1 MNVFHKVTLQTMKRN
16 RLRTIVTIVG
26 VILSAAM
33 VCAVTTSIA
42 SLRGYLQNATIYNS
56 GDWYGSVYGA
66 DPAVADELRQDD
78 RVSHLASVQRLGY
91 ATIDSENSDKPYLYL
106 LGADSVFFEKMPVHV
121 TQGRLPASENEVL
134 LPEHL
139 LSNGGVAVRL
149 GDELT
154 LNLGNRMAGGEAL
167 DQYNP
172 YDASEI
178 LVPRVTRTYKVVGFY
193 ERPDF
198 ENYSAPGYSALT
210 LPEPGGPQVYDLYYK
225 TFRAAQAEALGE
237 EHRLDYGI
245 NWKQMAYS
253 GEFRYANVTQM
264 FLGFAGVLIFLIALG
279 SISLIYS
286 AFSISVSQRTRQF
299 GLLSSVGAT
308 RRQLHRSVL
317 FEAAVVS
324 AIGIPLGIL
333 SGIGGMAV
341 TLYFL
346 GDKFKSLYDSPVPM
360 SVQVSWASV
369 LAAAAIALLTVLI
382 SAWIPAKRAMRVS
395 ALEAIRQNQDIQ
407 SKGKDVRVSRLTRKL
422 FGLEGLLAKKYFRRN
437 RKRYRATV
445 ISLVLSL
452 VLFISASSFCQYLTS
467 SVDTSLSVADYDVA
481 CTLAPEAL
489 ERLYPALREA
499 EGVTEGIGM
508 ILENSAALTAEADL
522 DASYLKYLRLQQE
535 GSETLRTQMVPV
547 NIFFLDE
554 VAYRTF
560 LTKQGLDPDQY
571 LDRSNPVPVVYQQ
584 DQKTIYTQTES
595 GEYERNVVRF
605 QYLKKGTHTLTLR
618 VPQTIEGYRYS
629 VTDQR
634 LQEDGTGHGRFGPPQ
649 DFFFPLDG
657 EDSGEEQ
664 SLAVTPKT
672 MELELGPVVSEAPL
686 GVTDLQSG
694 LALLYP
700 IGAQV
705 PWGEME
711 QRSSAVCFRSSDHAA
726 TAESLKTI
734 LMDQGSYEG
743 QEQVVDIRE
752 AEESNR
758 NIVTIVNVFSYG
770 FIVLISLI
778 SAANVFNTIST
789 NIALRRREFA
799 MLRSVG
805 MTRGGLNRMMNY
817 ECLLYGVRALLFGL
831 PLSFLM
837 TLYIYRV
844 VGQSVTDTLQIPW
857 NAVIIAV
864 CSVFAVVFATMLY
877 AMRRIKR
884 ENPIDAMKDE
894 NL

>member
-1 MNVFHKVTLQTMKRN
+1 MSVFHKVTLQTMKQN

-33 VCAVTTSIA
+33 VCAVTTSLV
-42 SLRGYLQNATIYNS
+42 SLRGYLLNASVYES
-56 GDWYGSVYGA
+56 GDWYGNILGA
-66 DPAVADELRQDD
+66 DSGVAQKLQTDS
-78 RVSHLASVQRLGY
+78 RVTHVAKAQRLGY
-91 ATIDSENSDKPYLYL
+91 AAVDSENDDKPYLYV
-106 LGADSVFFEKMPVHV
+106 LGADQTFFETMPVHV
-121 TQGRLPASENEVL
+121 TQGRLPQSDNELL

-139 LSNGGVAVRL
+139 LFNGGATIRL
-149 GDELT
+149 GDT
-154 LNLGNRMAGGEAL
+154 LPLSLGDRLAGGETL
-167 DQYNP
+167 GQSNP
-172 YDASEI
+172 YDQSEVF
-178 LVPRVTRTYKVVGFY
+178 LPRESRIYTVVGLY

-198 ENYSAPGYSALT
+198 EDYSAAGYTALT
-210 LPEPGGPQVYDLYYK
+210 LPLPQGPQSYDLYYK
-225 TFRAAQAEALGE
+225 TAQAGQAEAVS
-237 EHRLDYGI
+237 LDYGLETRI
-245 NWKQMAYS
+245 NWNLLAYS
-253 GEFRYANVTQM
+253 GEFQYANVSQT
-264 FLGFAGVLIFLIALG
+264 FVGFAGVLIFLIVLG

-308 RRQLHRSVL
+308 RKQLRRSVF
-317 FEAAVVS
+317 FEAGVVS

-346 GDKFKSLYDSPVPM
+346 GDKFKSLYVSPLPM
-360 SVQVSWASV
+360 TVQVSWASV
-369 LAAAAIALLTVLI
+369 LAAAAIALVTVLI
-382 SAWIPAKRAMRVS
+382 SAWIPATRATRVS
-395 ALEAIRQNQDIQ
+395 ALEAIRQNQDIR
-407 SKGKDVRVSRLTRKL
+407 SRGKDVRVSRLTRKL

-481 CTLAPEAL
+481 CTLDPETL
-489 ERLYPALREA
+489 ERLYPAMREA
-499 EGVTEGIGM
+499 EGITEGIGM
-508 ILENSAALTAEADL
+508 ILEGSVALTTEADL
-522 DASYLKYLRLQQE
+522 DASYLKYLQLQQE
-535 GSETLRTQMVPV
+535 GSQTLRTQVVPV

-554 VAYRTF
+554 VAYRAF

-584 DQKTIYTQTES
+584 DQETIYTQTES

-618 VPQTIEGYRYS
+618 VPQTMEGYRYS

-634 LQEDGTGHGRFGPPQ
+634 LQDDGTGQESFGPPQ
-649 DFFFPLDG
+649 DFFLPLDG
-657 EDSGEEQ
+657 TDSGEEE

-672 MELELGPVVSEAPL
+672 MELELGPVVNEAPI
-686 GVTDLQSG
+686 GVADLQSG

-711 QRSSAVCFRSSDHAA
+711 QRSGMVCFRSSDHAA

-743 QEQVVDIRE
+743 QRQVVDVRE

-805 MTRGGLNRMMNY
+805 MTRRGLNRMMNY
-817 ECLLYGVRALLFGL
+817 ECLLYGVRALLFGM

-844 VGQSVTDTLQIPW
+844 VGQSVTETLQIPW

>member
-1 MNVFHKVTLQTMKRN
+1 MSVFHKVTLQTMKQN

-33 VCAVTTSIA
+33 VCAVTTSLA
-42 SLRGYLQNATIYNS
+42 SLRGYLLNASVYES
-56 GDWYGSVYGA
+56 GDWYGNILGA
-66 DPAVADELRQDD
+66 DSSAVQKLQTDS
-78 RVSHLASVQRLGY
+78 RVTHVAKAQRMGY
-91 ATIDSENSDKPYLYL
+91 AAVESENDDKPYLYV
-106 LGADSVFFEKMPVHV
+106 LGADQTFFETMPVRV
-121 TQGRLPASENEVL
+121 TQGRLPQSDNELL

-139 LSNGGVAVRL
+139 LFNGGAAIRV
-149 GDELT
+149 GDT
-154 LNLGNRMAGGEAL
+154 LPLSLGNRLAGGEPL

-172 YDASEI
+172 YDQSEVF
-178 LVPRVTRTYKVVGFY
+178 LPRESRIYTVVGLY

-198 ENYSAPGYSALT
+198 EYYSAPGYTALT
-210 LPEPGGPQVYDLYYK
+210 LPSPQGPQSYDLYYK
-225 TFRAAQAEALGE
+225 TDRAGQAEAVS
-237 EHRLDYGI
+237 LDYGLEARI
-245 NWKQMAYS
+245 NWSLLAYS
-253 GEFRYANVTQM
+253 GEFRYDNVSQT
-264 FLGFAGVLIFLIALG
+264 FVGFAGVLIFLIALG

-308 RRQLHRSVL
+308 RKQLRRSVF
-317 FEAAVVS
+317 FEAGVVS

-341 TLYFL
+341 TLHFL
-346 GDKFKSLYDSPVPM
+346 GDKFKSLYVSPLPM
-360 SVQVSWASV
+360 TVQVSWASV
-369 LAAAAIALLTVLI
+369 LAAAVIALVTVLI
-382 SAWIPAKRAMRVS
+382 SAWIPATRATRVS

-407 SKGKDVRVSRLTRKL
+407 SRGKDVRVSRLTRKL
-422 FGLEGLLAKKYFRRN
+422 FGLEGLLAKKYFRRS

-481 CTLAPEAL
+481 CTLAPEDL

-499 EGVTEGIGM
+499 EGITEGIGM
-508 ILENSAALTAEADL
+508 ILEGSAALTTQADL
-522 DASYLKYLRLQQE
+522 DASYLQYLQLQQA
-535 GSETLRTQMVPV
+535 GSENLRTQVVPV
-547 NIFFLDE
+547 NIFYLDE
-554 VAYRTF
+554 VSYRAF

-584 DQKTIYTQTES
+584 DQETIYTQTES
-595 GEYERNVVRF
+595 GAYERNVVRF

-618 VPQTIEGYRYS
+618 VPQTVEGYRYS
-629 VTDQR
+629 TTEQR
-634 LQEDGTGHGRFGPPQ
+634 FQEDGAGQESLGPPQ
-649 DFFFPLDG
+649 DFFWPLDG
-657 EDSGEEQ
+657 TDSGEEE

-686 GVTDLQSG
+686 GVADLQRG

-711 QRSSAVCFRSSDHAA
+711 QRSSMVCFRSSDHAA

-743 QEQVVDIRE
+743 QGQVTDIRE

-805 MTRGGLNRMMNY
+805 MTRRGLNRMMNY

-844 VGQSVTDTLQIPW
+844 VGQSVTDALQIPW